1 MMPISSILLAQL
13 KAASELQ
20 HNHRL
25 ASNSDNTQRHSS
37 ELMATLANQATA
49 SEYYQRYLVAA
60 AAATASDRHRELEQ
74 RARLS
79 SGETQII
86 PGATYAPNNHR
97 TPDHSAA
104 NEGLRFNQNESALN
118 RINQQVNN
126 LQTKPHLPFPTQLMG
141 QHAKRKRRHRTI
153 FSEEQLFQLESVF
166 AQTQYPDVT
175 LREQLAA
182 HVDLKEAR
190 IEVWFKNRRAKFR
203 KQQRDHDQHPYQL
216 PTTSV
221 AALIGQQHLFP
232 SSSSSSIMTS
242 AANTTRYPAFYGN
255 PSDQEGLVY
264 HERKTSGPGNG
275 ADPIMTQSNM
285 HKEISSEVGNHLE
298 FPKSY

>member
-1 MMPISSILLAQL
+1 MPISSILLAQL

-20 HNHRL
+20 QQQRL
-25 ASNSDNTQRHSS
+25 ASDTQRHSS

-49 SEYYQRYLVAA
+49 NEYYQRYLVAA
-60 AAATASDRHRELEQ
+60 AAAAAPDRNHELEL

-79 SGETQII
+79 SGETRMI
-86 PGATYAPNNHR
+86 PGATYAPNNHQIAEHLV
-97 TPDHSAA
+97 T
-104 NEGLRFNQNESALN
+104 NEGLRSNQNESALN

-126 LQTKPHLPFPTQLMG
+126 LQAKPQLPFPTQLLG

-203 KQQRDHDQHPYQL
+203 KQQRDLDQHPYQL

-221 AALIGQQHLFP
+221 SALIGQQNLF
-232 SSSSSSIMTS
+232 SSPSSSSIMTS
-242 AANTTRYPAFYGN
+242 AANTSGYHVLYGN
-255 PSDQEGLVY
+255 RTNQEGLVY
-264 HERKTSGPGNG
+264 HERRTNGSGRG
-275 ADPIMTQSNM
+275 ADPIITQSNV
-285 HKEISSEVGNHLE
+285 HKEIPFELANRLE
-298 FPKSY
+298 LPKSE